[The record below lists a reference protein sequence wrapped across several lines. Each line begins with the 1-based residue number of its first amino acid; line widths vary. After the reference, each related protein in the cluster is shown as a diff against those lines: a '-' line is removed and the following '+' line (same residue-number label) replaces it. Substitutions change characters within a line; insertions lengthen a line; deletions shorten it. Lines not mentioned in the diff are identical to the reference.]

1 MILTRPLLSRLLDW
15 LAPVAG
21 RRWFPPLA
29 ALVAFAA
36 TVSMTVPTVP
46 FLTAWVIVSP
56 RRWVAIAF
64 WAILGS
70 ALGGALLVHL
80 LGHFG
85 ILFFTEKLPELMAS
99 AHWQHMVKWTSHHG
113 WWVLILVAA
122 SPISQT
128 PVLFLAAILGMPA
141 VSVFLSLFSGKAV
154 KYGVIAG
161 LTSRGAER
169 LALAH
174 GFRALPEERA
184 GPV

>member
-1 MILTRPLLSRLLDW
+1 MRPRVARLLRL

-21 RRWFPPLA
+21 RKWFPQLA
-29 ALVAFAA
+29 AIVAFAA
-36 TVSMTVPTVP
+36 TLSMTVPTVP
-46 FLTAWVIVSP
+46 FLTAWVLLSP
-56 RRWVAIAF
+56 RRWISISL

-85 ILFFTEKLPELMAS
+85 ILFLTEKLPELVAS
-99 AHWQHMVKWTSHHG
+99 THWQHLVEWTSHHG

-122 SPISQT
+122 SPFSQT

-141 VSVFLSLFSGKAV
+141 VIVFLSLFAGKAA

-161 LTSRGAER
+161 LTSRAAER
-169 LALAH
+169 LALAD
-174 GFRALPEERA
+174 GLRSSPPDARVGL
-184 GPV
+184 G